1 MRKLFLTGCTLL
13 LSLALGAQGLPL
25 CQEAP
30 FKAGERISMGIMF
43 KWGAVNTEVA
53 QASLKLETVP
63 YQQDSVHHAVCA
75 VKSAS
80 FFDVFYKMRENFQT
94 WFTLDEHRPLE
105 ARRNTIQN
113 SYTATNHYVYDWNN
127 KVIKADVC
135 FDGREPQQKDLK
147 MKGMSYDIV
156 SLIYHLRNVDWK
168 AAEVGKAYTV
178 PFAIDD
184 AVSEL
189 SVTYF
194 GPEVFKVRKLGKKN
208 AIRFSCTVVAGA
220 LFEGDQEMQV
230 WFSADDNH
238 VPLAVMVPLKMGTMW
253 GWLKN
258 WEEGK

>member
-1 MRKLFLTGCTLL
+1 MRKLILSALPLL
-13 LSLALGAQGLPL
+13 LSLALGAQGLPA
-25 CQEAP
+25 CGEAP
-30 FKAGERISMGIMF
+30 FQAGERINMGIMF

-53 QASLKLETVP
+53 QASLKLEAVP
-63 YQQDSVHHAVCA
+63 YKADTVYHATCA

-94 WFTLDEHRPLE
+94 WFTIGEIRPLE
-105 ARRNTIQN
+105 ASRNTLQN
-113 SYTATNHYVYDWNN
+113 SYTATNHYIYDWPA
-127 KVIKADVC
+127 KVIRADVC
-135 FDGREPQQKDLK
+135 FDGGDLQQKNLK

-168 AAEVGKAYTV
+168 SAQEGKTYTV

-189 SVTYF
+189 CVTYY
-194 GPEVFKVRKLGKKN
+194 GPEVLKVRKLGKKK

-230 WFSADDNH
+230 WFSADDSRI
-238 VPLAVMVPLKMGTMW
+238 PLAVMVPLKMGTMW
-253 GWLKN
+253 GWLKSC
-258 WEEGK
+258 EGIK